1 MMQRFLLAI
10 LFPVLALAIIA
21 VFAGSLGVVFMVLH
35 HQMHSELGV
44 IVLGMAFVL
53 LVPLAAFLAQRAVE
67 K

>member
-1 MMQRFLLAI
+1 MMERFLLAI
-10 LFPVLALAIIA
+10 LFPVLALVVIA
-21 VFAGSLGVVFMVLH
+21 VFAGSLGVAFMVLH